1 MEIFNHSLFWLLPLC
16 LGIGGYV
23 AWNIGANDVSNAMGT
38 SVGSK
43 TLTLKQAILVAALFE
58 FVGAAFFGTEVS
70 DTLQEGL
77 FNASFWDN
85 QAIVT
90 TKGMLASLLAAGVW
104 MHLASLYKLPV
115 STTHSIVGAIVGF
128 ALLAGGIDAVYW
140 NKVFTIA
147 LSWIL
152 SPCLGALAAFLVFL
166 ALKRLIF
173 SRADPLARAKV
184 LLPVMS
190 FCSVAWIGGLWL
202 ALDPHETTLY
212 HIGGVFAF
220 SCAVAFVIWAAE
232 RWVMP
237 KEKKEEKMLAEAIS
251 SFLSL
256 QKKKQLLLLD
266 TVENPKAWKQVREV
280 EEEPESLAPI
290 FEKNLSSRREKK
302 QYQKLEMLFGILQV
316 VTACLMAFAHGSND
330 VANAIGPLNACLSN
344 LARSGIHE
352 ASPFLSYTLALG
364 GFFIVVG
371 LATWGWRVIETIG
384 SGITE
389 LTPSRGFAAEFG
401 ASSTIFLASK
411 LGIPVSTTHILVGA
425 VIGVGFA
432 GGLASVNMKTLREIA
447 TSWCITIPAG
457 ALLSILFFC
466 LLSLLVPT

>member
-1 MEIFNHSLFWLLPLC
+1 MEMLSTNLFWLLPLC
-16 LGIGGYV
+16 LCIGGYV

-43 TLTLKQAILVAALFE
+43 TLTLKQAIFIAAIFE
-58 FVGAAFFGTEVS
+58 FIGAAFFGSEVS
-70 DTLQEGL
+70 ETLQEGL
-77 FNASFWDN
+77 FNSSAWANNSL
-85 QAIVT
+85 IT

-128 ALLAGGIDAVYW
+128 ALIAGGFGSIYW
-140 NKVFTIA
+140 GKVGSIA

-152 SPCLGALAAFLVFL
+152 SPCLGAMASFVVFYI
-166 ALKRLIF
+166 LKKWIF
-173 SRADPLARAKV
+173 SQPDPLARARKF
-184 LLPVMS
+184 LPWMS
-190 FCSVAWIGGLWL
+190 FFSVAWIGTLWL
-202 ALDPHETTLY
+202 TINPHKTSLFQVTC
-212 HIGGVFAF
+212 VFLLSLIIA
-220 SCAVAFVIWAAE
+220 CIIWAAE
-232 RWVMP
+232 RWMVP
-237 KEKKEEKMLAEAIS
+237 KESTEEKVFTKTIA
-251 SFLSL
+251 SFVVL
-256 QKKKQLLLLD
+256 QRKKRTLLLNIESD
-266 TVENPKAWKQVREV
+266 PKAQKELKEV
-280 EEEPESLAPI
+280 EKEIERLSPFFQKEPAADI
-290 FEKNLSSRREKK
+290 EKK

-316 VTACLMAFAHGSND
+316 LTACLMAFAHGSND

-344 LARSGIHE
+344 LAKSGVSE
-352 ASPFLSYTLALG
+352 ANTLLPYMLPIG
-364 GFFIVVG
+364 GFFIVIG

-432 GGLASVNMKTLREIA
+432 GGFASINTKTLREIA
-447 TSWCITIPAG
+447 TSWFITIPAG
-457 ALLSILFFC
+457 ALLSILFFS
-466 LLSLLVPT
+466 LLSLVVPT

>member
-1 MEIFNHSLFWLLPLC
+1 MEPATHILFWLLPLC

-43 TLTLKQAILVAALFE
+43 TLTLKQAIFVAAIFE

-77 FNASFWDN
+77 FNASAWGN
-85 QAIVT
+85 QALVT

-128 ALLAGGIDAVYW
+128 ALIAGGIDAVYW
-140 NKVFTIA
+140 GKVFTIT
-147 LSWIL
+147 LSWLL
-152 SPCLGALAAFLVFL
+152 SPCLGALAAFLVFHL
-166 ALKRLIF
+166 LKRWIF
-173 SRADPLARAKV
+173 SQADPLARAKK
-184 LLPVMS
+184 LLPIIS
-190 FCSVAWIGGLWL
+190 FCSVAWIGSLWL
-202 ALDPHETTLY
+202 ALDQHETTVY
-212 HIGGVFAF
+212 RIGGVFLF
-220 SCAVAFVIWAAE
+220 SCVIAFVIWSAE
-232 RWVMP
+232 RWVVP
-237 KEKKEEKMLAEAIS
+237 KEKKEEKALDEAVS

-256 QKKKQLLLLD
+256 QKKKQMLLMEA
-266 TVENPKAWKQVREV
+266 VENPKAWKTVREV
-280 EEEPESLAPI
+280 EKELESLTPV

-302 QYQKLEMLFGILQV
+302 QYHKLEMLFGILQV

-344 LARSGIHE
+344 LVRAGIGE
-352 ASPFLSYTLALG
+352 ASPFLSHTLTLG
-364 GFFIVVG
+364 GFFIVLG

-411 LGIPVSTTHILVGA
+411 LGLPVSTTHILVGA
-425 VIGVGFA
+425 IIGVGFA

-457 ALLSILFFC
+457 ALLSILFFS
-466 LLSLLVPT
+466 LLSWIVPT